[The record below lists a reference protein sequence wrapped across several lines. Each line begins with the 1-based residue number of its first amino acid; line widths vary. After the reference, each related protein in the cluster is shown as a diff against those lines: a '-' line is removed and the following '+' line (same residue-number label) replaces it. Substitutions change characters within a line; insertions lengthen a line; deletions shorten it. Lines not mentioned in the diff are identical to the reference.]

1 MSKEPN
7 YTQALDELNAIARSI
22 EDETIPVDELAGKL
36 KRAAELI
43 SFCRTKL
50 RLTEEEVS
58 KIIGQIG
65 DQEK

>member
-7 YTQALDELNAIARSI
+7 YTQALEELNAIARSI
-22 EDETIPVDELAGKL
+22 EDETIPVDELTGKL

>member
-1 MSKEPN
+1 MSKEQN
-7 YTQALDELNAIARSI
+7 YSQALDELNDIARSI
-22 EDETIPVDELAGKL
+22 EDESIPVDELAAKL

-43 SFCRTKL
+43 SFCRSRL
-50 RLTEEEVS
+50 RMTEEEVS

>member
-7 YTQALDELNAIARSI
+7 YSQALDELNEIARSI
-22 EDETIPVDELAGKL
+22 EDESIPVDELATKL

-43 SFCRTKL
+43 NFCRSRL
-50 RLTEEEVS
+50 RMTEEEVS

>member
-1 MSKEPN
+1 MSKEQN
-7 YTQALDELNAIARSI
+7 YSQALDELNKIARSI
-22 EDETIPVDELAGKL
+22 EDESIPVDELATKL

-43 SFCRTKL
+43 NFCRSRL
-50 RLTEEEVS
+50 RMTEEEVS